1 MPAILSN
8 NRFAYVDPRATL
20 FLDEKGY
27 REVKTFNLRKD
38 REFLDFSDLD
48 YYKNLP
54 DVFRFNGAAKYK
66 GTLFRFPFR
75 DLASNLSDNCF
86 DSKKIEGFLSAFKKE
101 AARMFLFLKNIKKI
115 TFEVLN
121 GNSIEDS
128 YVVEV
133 SPFTLQKYQRD
144 RETFV
149 SNIKNEIDQ
158 GTFVQHSL
166 LYELTIEEISDR
178 VPKKHHYYV
187 SEVFGYESDDEF
199 MCMIKDKDLSYVPLL
214 GIAYQ
219 LDEHQTGGHVFCGMP
234 LPFSQQSL
242 TGLPVHING
251 YFALGPDRKDL
262 KWKSIS
268 TEKSEDKSV
277 LWNEGLLKRLAPEAY
292 LNLVKF
298 LINLDLESKQ
308 VYDVWPS
315 SDKVN
320 PKWKIFLANFYQELM
335 KEKCV
340 FLNGIKKWETPSQ
353 IQFLISKDFREESE
367 FKVIYDY
374 LTKVQCNVAVVPE
387 QVFVSIQN
395 PIVMNRSTVQNM
407 VFHSINIY
415 SSLSQEDQN
424 ILFSYIIRDQED
436 IVKFLDRLP
445 LKMVQGPS
453 RNVGNRFSENIYLP
467 TDTYTKEFLPSLD
480 KVIDVNHYSEENIR
494 VLQEISVAGM
504 YSLLSMQIL
513 IKCYL
518 NVCWR

>member
-20 FLDEKGY
+20 FLDEEGY

-38 REFLDFSDLD
+38 KEFVNSSDLD
-48 YYKNLP
+48 CYKNLP
-54 DVFRFNGAAKYK
+54 DVFRFSGETKYK

-75 DLASNLSDNCF
+75 DLASNLSSNCF

-121 GNSIEDS
+121 GNTIEDS
-128 YVVEV
+128 YVVEI
-133 SPFTLQKYQRD
+133 SQFTLQKYQLD

-166 LYELTIEEISDR
+166 LYELMIEEISDR
-178 VPKKHHYYV
+178 VPKKLHYYV
-187 SEVFGYESDDEF
+187 SEVFGYGGEDEF
-199 MCMIKDKDLSYVPLL
+199 MCMIKDKDLSYIPLL
-214 GIAYQ
+214 GIAYP
-219 LDEHQTGGHVFCGMP
+219 LDEYQTGCEHQTGGHVFCGLP

-262 KWKSIS
+262 KWKSVS
-268 TEKSEDKSV
+268 TEKSDDKSV
-277 LWNEGLLKRLAPEAY
+277 LWNEELLKRLAPKAY
-292 LNLVKF
+292 LNLIKF
-298 LINLDLESKQ
+298 LITLKLESKQ
-308 VYDVWPS
+308 VYDAWPS
-315 SDKVN
+315 NDKVN
-320 PKWKIFLANFYQELM
+320 PKWKIFQSDFYQELM
-335 KEKCV
+335 KEGCV
-340 FLNGIKKWETPSQ
+340 FSNGIKKWERPSQ
-353 IQFLISKDFREESE
+353 IQFLIRKDFREQSE
-367 FKVIYDY
+367 FQVIYDY
-374 LTKVQCNVAVVPE
+374 LIKIQCNVAVVPE
-387 QVFVSIQN
+387 QVFLSIQN
-395 PIVMNRSTVQNM
+395 PIVINRSTVQNI
-407 VFHSINIY
+407 VFHNISIY
-415 SSLSQEDQN
+415 SSLSQENQN
-424 ILFSYIIRDQED
+424 ILFSYIIHDQED

-453 RNVGNRFSENIYLP
+453 VKIGNRSSGNVYLP

-480 KVIDVNHYSEENIR
+480 KVIDVNYYSEENIR

-504 YSLLSMQIL
+504 YSLLSI
-513 IKCYL
+513 
-518 NVCWR
+518 